1 MMCNELKP
9 GPAVAMRALALGAL
23 LALGGCAAFVPEV
36 PPPPPPV
43 PQAAPEPPPVVA
55 PVAMHQF
62 PFDPK
67 KTGVLGEVQVTQSRH
82 EDTLADIARRFDVG
96 YDELIRANP
105 GVDPWLPGEGTR
117 IILPTQWVLP
127 DAPAEGVVV
136 NVAAMRLFY
145 FPKPKKGEQRVVIT
159 YPIGVGKVGWETPIG
174 STTVV
179 SKRKNP
185 MWTPPDSV
193 RKEHAKKGDPLPAR
207 VPAGPDNP
215 LGAYAMNLGWP
226 SYLIHGTN
234 KPPGVGMR
242 ASHGCIRLYPEDIA
256 ALFPMI
262 AVGTKVTV
270 VNQPLLYRWQGN
282 SLYVQSYPPV
292 VEGEDES
299 VAPPPVVF
307 DDRLANQM
315 WQQTKAHA
323 GAVNWDLVKR
333 VVTQTKGISVPVT
346 KRGLTLD
353 SYLASA
359 RRVENELPQGS
370 NWDGDDGSPGSG
382 AVKPVA
388 DSGARARR

>member
-1 MMCNELKP
+1 
-9 GPAVAMRALALGAL
+9 MRAFALGAL
-23 LALGGCAAFVPEV
+23 LALGGCATFVPEA
-36 PPPPPPV
+36 PPPPPPA

-117 IILPTQWVLP
+117 IVLPTQWVLP
-127 DAPAEGVVV
+127 DGPADGIVI

-159 YPIGVGKVGWETPIG
+159 YPIGVGKVGWATPIG

-179 SKRKNP
+179 SKRKDP

-193 RKEHAKKGDPLPAR
+193 RKEHAKNGDPLPAR

-215 LGAYAMNLGWP
+215 LGAFAMNLGWP

-262 AVGTKVTV
+262 AIGTKVTV

-307 DDRLANQM
+307 DDRLADQM

-346 KRGLTLD
+346 QRGLTFE

-370 NWDGDDGSPGSG
+370 NWDGDDGTPAKGD
-382 AVKPVA
+382 VKPVA

>member
-1 MMCNELKP
+1 MFRELTAGP
-9 GPAVAMRALALGAL
+9 GVAMRAFALGAL
-23 LALGGCAAFVPEV
+23 LALGGCAVFVPEV

-127 DAPAEGVVV
+127 DAPAEGIVI

-145 FPKPKKGEQRVVIT
+145 FPKPKKGEQRVVIS
-159 YPIGVGKVGWETPIG
+159 YPIGVGKVGWATPIG

-179 SKRKNP
+179 SKRKDP

-262 AVGTKVTV
+262 AIGTKVTV

-282 SLYVQSYPPV
+282 NLYVQSYPPV

-307 DDRLANQM
+307 DDRLADQM

-370 NWDGDDGSPGSG
+370 NWDGDDGSPGGG

>member
-256 ALFPMI
+256 ALFPTI
-262 AVGTKVTV
+262 AIGTKVTV

-307 DDRLANQM
+307 DDRLADQM

>member
-159 YPIGVGKVGWETPIG
+159 YPIGVGKVGWATPIG

-256 ALFPMI
+256 ALFPTI
-262 AVGTKVTV
+262 AIGTKVTV

-282 SLYVQSYPPV
+282 NLYVQSYPPV

>member
-1 MMCNELKP
+1 MFRELTAGP
-9 GPAVAMRALALGAL
+9 GVAMRAFALGAV
-23 LALGGCAAFVPEV
+23 LALGGCATFVPEV

-127 DAPAEGVVV
+127 DAPAEGIVV

-159 YPIGVGKVGWETPIG
+159 YPIGVGKVGWATPIG

-256 ALFPMI
+256 ALFPTI
-262 AVGTKVTV
+262 AIGTKVTV

-282 SLYVQSYPPV
+282 NLYVQSYPPV

-307 DDRLANQM
+307 DDRLADQM

-370 NWDGDDGSPGSG
+370 NWDGDDGSPGGG

>member
-1 MMCNELKP
+1 MMCNESKP
-9 GPAVAMRALALGAL
+9 GPAVAVRAFTLGAL

-36 PPPPPPV
+36 SPPPPPV

-127 DAPAEGVVV
+127 DAPAEGIVV

-159 YPIGVGKVGWETPIG
+159 YPIGVGKVGWATPIG

-256 ALFPMI
+256 ALFPTI
-262 AVGTKVTV
+262 AIGTKVTV

-282 SLYVQSYPPV
+282 NLYVQSYPPV

-307 DDRLANQM
+307 DDRLADQM

>member
-1 MMCNELKP
+1 MFRELTAGP
-9 GPAVAMRALALGAL
+9 GVAMRAFALGAV
-23 LALGGCAAFVPEV
+23 LALGGCATFVPEA
-36 PPPPPPV
+36 PPPPPPA
-43 PQAAPEPPPVVA
+43 PQAAPVPPPVVA
-55 PVAMHQF
+55 PIAMHQF

-117 IILPTQWVLP
+117 IVLPTQWVLP
-127 DAPAEGVVV
+127 DAPAEGVIV

-159 YPIGVGKVGWETPIG
+159 YPIGVGKVGWATPVG

-179 SKRKNP
+179 SKRKDP

-270 VNQPLLYRWQGN
+270 VNQPLLYRWQDN
-282 SLYVQSYPPV
+282 NLYVQSYPPV

-307 DDRLANQM
+307 DDRLADQM

-346 KRGLTLD
+346 KRGLTFD

-359 RRVENELPQGS
+359 RRVENQLPQGS
-370 NWDGDDGSPGSG
+370 NWDGDDGSPGNG

>member
-1 MMCNELKP
+1 MFRELTTGP
-9 GPAVAMRALALGAL
+9 GVATRAFALGAV
-23 LALGGCAAFVPEV
+23 LALAGCATFVPEA
-36 PPPPPPV
+36 PPPPPPA

-127 DAPAEGVVV
+127 DAPADGVVI

-159 YPIGVGKVGWETPIG
+159 YPIGVGKVGWATPIG

-179 SKRKNP
+179 SKRKDP
-185 MWTPPDSV
+185 MWTPPQSV
-193 RKEHAKKGDPLPAR
+193 RKEHAKNGDPLPAR

-262 AVGTKVTV
+262 AIGTKVTV

-282 SLYVQSYPPV
+282 NLYVQSYPPV

-307 DDRLANQM
+307 DDRLTDQM

-346 KRGLTLD
+346 KRGLTFD

-370 NWDGDDGSPGSG
+370 NWDGDDGSSAKG

>member
-1 MMCNELKP
+1 MFREP
-9 GPAVAMRALALGAL
+9 TAGPVVAMRAFALGAV
-23 LALGGCAAFVPEV
+23 LALGGCATFAPEA
-36 PPPPPPV
+36 PPPPPPRA

-55 PVAMHQF
+55 PVAMHRF

-127 DAPAEGVVV
+127 DAPADGIVI

-159 YPIGVGKVGWETPIG
+159 YPIGVGKVGWATPIG

-179 SKRKNP
+179 SKRKDP

-282 SLYVQSYPPV
+282 NLYVQSYPPV

-315 WQQTKAHA
+315 WQQTRAHA

-370 NWDGDDGSPGSG
+370 NWDGDDGSPGT
-382 AVKPVA
+382 ATVKPVA

>member
-1 MMCNELKP
+1 MFRESTVGP
-9 GPAVAMRALALGAL
+9 GVALRAFALGAV
-23 LALGGCAAFVPEV
+23 LALGGCATFAPEA
-36 PPPPPPV
+36 PPPPPPA
-43 PQAAPEPPPVVA
+43 PPAAPEPPPVVA
-55 PVAMHQF
+55 PVAMHRF

-117 IILPTQWVLP
+117 IVLPTQWVLP
-127 DAPAEGVVV
+127 DAPAEGIVV

-145 FPKPKKGEQRVVIT
+145 FPKPKKGEQRVVLT
-159 YPIGVGKVGWETPIG
+159 YPIGVGKVGWATPIG

-270 VNQPLLYRWQGN
+270 VNQPLLYRWQGS

-299 VAPPPVVF
+299 VAAPPVVF
-307 DDRLANQM
+307 DDHLANQM
-315 WQQTKAHA
+315 WQQTRAHA

-346 KRGLTLD
+346 TRGLTLD

-370 NWDGDDGSPGSG
+370 NWDGDDGSPGNG

>member
-127 DAPAEGVVV
+127 DAPAEGIVV

-159 YPIGVGKVGWETPIG
+159 YPIGVGKVGWATPIG

-256 ALFPMI
+256 ALFPTI
-262 AVGTKVTV
+262 AIGTKVTV

-282 SLYVQSYPPV
+282 NLYVQSYPPV

>member
-1 MMCNELKP
+1 MFRELTAGP
-9 GPAVAMRALALGAL
+9 GVAMRAFALGAVL
-23 LALGGCAAFVPEV
+23 VLGGCATFVPEV

-127 DAPAEGVVV
+127 DAPAEGIVV

-159 YPIGVGKVGWETPIG
+159 YPIGVGKVGWATPIG

>member
-1 MMCNELKP
+1 MMCNESKP

-127 DAPAEGVVV
+127 DAPAEGIVV

-159 YPIGVGKVGWETPIG
+159 YPIGVGKVGWATPIG

-256 ALFPMI
+256 ALFPTI
-262 AVGTKVTV
+262 AIGTKVTV

-282 SLYVQSYPPV
+282 NLYVQSYPPV

>member
-1 MMCNELKP
+1 MMFRESTAGP
-9 GPAVAMRALALGAL
+9 GVAMRAFALGAV
-23 LALGGCAAFVPEV
+23 LALGGCATFVPEA

-117 IILPTQWVLP
+117 IILPTQWVMP
-127 DAPAEGVVV
+127 DAPAEGIVV

-159 YPIGVGKVGWETPIG
+159 YPIGVGKVGWATPIG

-193 RKEHAKKGDPLPAR
+193 RKEHAQKGDPLPAR

-215 LGAYAMNLGWP
+215 LGAYAMNLGWQ

-282 SLYVQSYPPV
+282 TLYVQSYPPV

-370 NWDGDDGSPGSG
+370 NWDGDDGSSGNG

>member
-1 MMCNELKP
+1 VL
-9 GPAVAMRALALGAL
+9 ALA
-23 LALGGCAAFVPEV
+23 GCATFVPEA
-36 PPPPPPV
+36 PPPPPPA

-127 DAPAEGVVV
+127 DAPADGVVI

-159 YPIGVGKVGWETPIG
+159 YPIGVGKVGWATPIG

-179 SKRKNP
+179 SKRKDP
-185 MWTPPDSV
+185 MWTPPQSV
-193 RKEHAKKGDPLPAR
+193 RKEHAKNGDPLPAR

-262 AVGTKVTV
+262 AIGTKVTV

-282 SLYVQSYPPV
+282 NLYVQSYPPV

-307 DDRLANQM
+307 DDRLADQM

-346 KRGLTLD
+346 KRGLTFD

-370 NWDGDDGSPGSG
+370 NWDGDDGSSAKG